1 MKKYFNSKV
10 FFILSIILISIS
22 TLFIIIGL
30 VSYSKADDIDLV
42 NTNDLAAI
50 DQVGRYVDLSFDLGS
65 PQDNN
70 YFITVGNQL
79 IDYDAFY
86 ANASESLDITYN
98 SNLNINYLN
107 SIWSLFDD
115 LAYFI
120 ESEGASYSYIY
131 GSPNLNSFPFI
142 SFSNNI
148 TYNVDMYLTL
158 AYTFAEPS
166 QVSFDFFDNTNNH
179 RIIRPNP
186 LIDFFTLTFNLWLDI
201 TEMDFYFNVELYGFS
216 NGVLVF
222 DGYLDD
228 DANKYNNLS
237 IYYESSNSYDLG
249 YNNGKDDGYL
259 DGYTKGYNKGS
270 SDTSGAWGVLFTAFV
285 STFKILNIEIFPGVT
300 FGILIAFPL
309 MLGLMSFVFGVA
321 TMSLKSVS
329 GKDEDSKKKK

>member
-42 NTNDLAAI
+42 NTNDLVAI
-50 DQVGRYVDLSFDLGS
+50 EDIGRYVDLSFNLGS
-65 PQDNN
+65 PQDDN
-70 YFITVGNQL
+70 YIITVGNQL
-79 IDYDAFY
+79 IDYDNFY
-86 ANASESLDITYN
+86 SNADESLDISYN
-98 SNLNINYLN
+98 YNLNINYLN
-107 SIWSLFDD
+107 SIWSLFND

-120 ESEGASYSYIY
+120 DSEGASYSYIY
-131 GSPNLNSFPFI
+131 GRPQLDSFPFI
-142 SFSNNI
+142 SFSNDMF
-148 TYNVDMYLTL
+148 YNVDMYLTL

-166 QVSFDFFDNTNNH
+166 QVSFDFFNNTNNH
-179 RIIRPNP
+179 HVIRPNP
-186 LIDFFTLTFNLWLDI
+186 LIDFFTLSFN
-201 TEMDFYFNVELYGFS
+201 FYFDINEKTGYFNIYVNGFS

-222 DGYLDD
+222 DNTIDD
-228 DANKYNNLS
+228 NADIYNNLS